1 MILRALL
8 GLLLLAALP
17 VQAAQTR
24 VEAGKTLRV
33 GAGETLR
40 VGVNTLPVSLGN
52 PFRGNGRP
60 STLVWNSLFDG
71 LTQLAPDGK
80 LIPALALRWAPT
92 GPTGWRFEL
101 RPGVRYANGRV
112 FDAAAAARVIGWLL
126 SPDGR
131 RTVIGNEIRLVKSVR
146 ATGPLTLELTTS
158 EPDPILPKRL
168 VAAMMVEPDLWE
180 RLGPEG
186 FALKPVGTGP
196 YVMTGWDQRRRR
208 AQAVRNPHSWRP
220 VGFGAVT
227 WVELPEAAVR
237 TQALLSGDVDLSP
250 IEIEEMDRLTDRR
263 FPVVTAPS
271 MSVMSVAFVT
281 VRDTPH
287 PVQDVRVRRALNYAV
302 DKEALAKILLRGL
315 GRASGQPA
323 AHVTAGFN
331 PAVKPYRH
339 DPALARRMLAEA
351 GYAKGFDLE
360 IEIQINAFPADSLI
374 YQSVAHDLRQVGIRP
389 VLRTVTFAD
398 YLRKL
403 ARNGWAG
410 DAFGASW
417 NGAPYNDITRALESF
432 SCKRPN
438 AFFCDK
444 ALATALTE
452 ASEITD
458 DSARAAAMAGLVQR
472 YHDAAPA
479 LFLVEQVDM
488 FAHRP
493 GLAGVRIVN
502 RVPALETI
510 TERSRP

>member
-1 MILRALL
+1 MIARARPGLLVLVALL
-8 GLLLLAALP
+8 LP
-17 VQAAQTR
+17 V
-24 VEAGKTLRV
+24 L
-33 GAGETLR
+33 GACAPEVRAPETLR

-71 LTQLAPDGK
+71 LTQIAPDGR
-80 LIPALALRWAPT
+80 LVPSLALRWQATSPT
-92 GPTGWRFEL
+92 LWRFEL
-101 RPGVRYANGRV
+101 RPGVRFANGRA
-112 FDAAAAARVIGWLL
+112 FDAAAAKRVLDWLIA
-126 SPDGR
+126 PAGR
-131 RTVIGNEIRLVKSVR
+131 RTVIGNELRLVKSVR
-146 ATGPLTLELTTS
+146 AVGALTLEIGTS

-186 FALKPVGTGP
+186 FALRPVGTGP

-208 AQAVRNPHSWRP
+208 AEAVANRYSWRP
-220 VGFGAVT
+220 VGFKAVQ
-227 WVELPEAAVR
+227 WIELPDAAVR
-237 TQALLSGDVDLSP
+237 TQALLSGDVDVTP
-250 IEIEEMDRLTDRR
+250 IEIEEMDRLVDRR

-281 VRDTPH
+281 ERATPN
-287 PVQDVRVRRALNYAV
+287 PLMDVRVRRALNYAV
-302 DKEALAKILLRGL
+302 DKEALSTILLRGL

-323 AHVTAGFN
+323 AHITAGYN
-331 PAVKPYRH
+331 PAVAPYPY
-339 DPALARRMLAEA
+339 DPARARKMLADA

-374 YQSVAHDLRQVGIRP
+374 YQSVAHDLRQVGVRP
-389 VLRTVTFAD
+389 VLRTITFAD

-403 ARNGWAG
+403 ARNGWDG

-417 NGAPYNDITRALESF
+417 NGAPHNDVTRAMESF

-444 ALATALTE
+444 PLTDALTR
-452 ASEITD
+452 ASEMTD
-458 DSARAAAMAGLVQR
+458 EAARAKAIAGLAQQ
-472 YHDAAPA
+472 YHDMAPT

-493 GLAGVRIVN
+493 GLAGVQIVN
-502 RVPALETI
+502 RVPALEAI
-510 TERSRP
+510 RERSGS

>member
-1 MILRALL
+1 MNHWGRL
-8 GLLLLAALP
+8 GFLVLAALLLP
-17 VQAAQTR
+17 ALGACAP
-24 VEAGKTLRV
+24 EARKP
-33 GAGETLR
+33 ETLR

-71 LTQLAPDGK
+71 LTQIAPDGR
-80 LIPALALRWAPT
+80 LVPALALRWNATSPT
-92 GPTGWRFEL
+92 SWRFEL
-101 RPGVRYANGRV
+101 RPRVRFANGRA
-112 FDAAAAARVIGWLL
+112 FDAAAAVRVLDWLL

-131 RTVIGNEIRLVKSVR
+131 RTVIGNELRLVKAVR
-146 ATGPLTLELTTS
+146 ATGPLTLEMTTS

-186 FALKPVGTGP
+186 FALQPVGTGP

-208 AQAVRNPHSWRP
+208 AEAVANRYSWRP
-220 VGFGAVT
+220 VGFKTVH
-227 WVELPEAAVR
+227 WIELPDAAVR
-237 TQALLSGDVDLSP
+237 TQALLSGDVDLTP
-250 IEIEEMDRLTDRR
+250 IEIEEMDRLIDRR

-271 MSVMSVAFVT
+271 MSVMSVAFVNQ
-281 VRDTPH
+281 RKTPH
-287 PVQDVRVRRALNYAV
+287 PVMDVRVRRALNYAV
-302 DKEALAKILLRGL
+302 DKQALAAILLRGL

-323 AHVTAGFN
+323 AYVTAGYN
-331 PAVKPYRH
+331 PAVKAYPH
-339 DPALARRMLAEA
+339 DPARARRMLADA
-351 GYAKGFDLE
+351 GYPSGFDLE

-374 YQSVAHDLRQVGIRP
+374 YQSVAHDLRQVGVRP

-403 ARNGWAG
+403 AKNGWEG

-417 NGAPYNDITRALESF
+417 NGAPHNDVTRAMESF

-444 ALATALTE
+444 PLTDALTRASQLTDE
-452 ASEITD
+452 A
-458 DSARAAAMAGLVQR
+458 ARATAMAGLAQR
-472 YHDAAPA
+472 FHDMAPT

-493 GLAGVRIVN
+493 GLIGVHIVN
-502 RVPALETI
+502 RVPALDAI
-510 TERSRP
+510 RERDGS